1 MQRAAPRGGNVNDW
15 KKNFDYAL
23 YTVIFS
29 VFQFI
34 LVLDSFPFAY
44 IKHIAH

>member
-1 MQRAAPRGGNVNDW
+1 MQCALPEGEMW
-15 KKNFDYAL
+15 TTEWKNFDYAL